1 MLFGQSNMFLFSPSR
16 KVISVTL
23 FVSLTRAI
31 QFFQVF
37 SFCSSKFPLDTILGL
52 TRGRACVFRGLRV
65 APNGFSRE
73 TPEENFKS
81 NAGAT
86 LISQVNLHCEI
97 PTQTQIQR
105 QTKNKHKH
113 LMGSLMTPLTVTS
126 TFLGP
131 ALSLCSHSHTPW
143 GSRSRSR
150 SRSRSICRS
159 RSRSIRRSKSKK
171 VNGRSKNL
179 KRNRCRARN
188 MRKAVKCKEPLRGQE
203 DQEDKEEQEPSGTR

>member
-1 MLFGQSNMFLFSPSR
+1 M
-16 KVISVTL
+16 
-23 FVSLTRAI
+23 
-31 QFFQVF
+31 
-37 SFCSSKFPLDTILGL
+37 
-52 TRGRACVFRGLRV
+52 FRGLRV

-86 LISQVNLHCEI
+86 LINQVNLHCEI

-150 SRSRSICRS
+150 SRS
-159 RSRSIRRSKSKK
+159 IRRSKSKK

-203 DQEDKEEQEPSGTR
+203 DQEDKEEQEQCGTR